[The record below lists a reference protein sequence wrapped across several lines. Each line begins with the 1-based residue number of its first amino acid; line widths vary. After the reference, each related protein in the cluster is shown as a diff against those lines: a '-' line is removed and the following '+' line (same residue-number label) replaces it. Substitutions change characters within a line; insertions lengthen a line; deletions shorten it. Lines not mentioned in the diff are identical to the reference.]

1 MDVGHLNVV
10 EFNIEELVVSCVNE
24 SVCKLCR
31 RENMKLFLKGD
42 RCFSDKCSFDRRP
55 YPPGQH
61 GQSRLKFSEFALQL
75 REKQKAKRYYGLSE
89 QQFRK
94 NFVTASKGK
103 ELTGTAMLKGLELRL
118 DNVVY
123 TLGFASSRREAKH
136 MVSHKHI
143 MLNGR
148 IANVS
153 SIKVNKGDV
162 IEVCQPSQASVRVQ
176 TAVQGAGKRTLPG
189 WLEVDH
195 SKFKGVVKDLPT
207 REDISLPVEEN
218 MIVEYYSR

>member
-1 MDVGHLNVV
+1 MGCNV
-10 EFNIEELVVSCVNE
+10 S

-42 RCFSDKCSFDRRP
+42 RCFSDKCAFERRP

-89 QQFRK
+89 KQFSRYFDMADK
-94 NFVTASKGK
+94 SREV
-103 ELTGTAMLKGLELRL
+103 TGTALLKFLELRL

-123 TLGFASSRREAKH
+123 TLGFANSRREARQ
-136 MVSHKHI
+136 VISHNHI
-143 MLNGR
+143 MVNGKR
-148 IANVS
+148 VNIASFIVR
-153 SIKVNKGDV
+153 KGDV
-162 IEVCQPSQASVRVQ
+162 IEVAQKSREMNKVLSAIQAVARRTMPS
-176 TAVQGAGKRTLPG
+176 
-189 WLEVDH
+189 WLEADH
-195 SKFKGVVKDLPT
+195 GAFKGTVKDVPT
-207 REDISLPVEEN
+207 REEVTIPVEES

>member
-1 MDVGHLNVV
+1 M
-10 EFNIEELVVSCVNE
+10 SCVTN

-42 RCFSDKCSFDRRP
+42 RCYSDKCAFERRP

-89 QQFRK
+89 KQFHRY
-94 NFVTASKGK
+94 FELADQSK
-103 ELTGTAMLKGLELRL
+103 EITGNALLKFLEMRL

-123 TLGFASSRREAKH
+123 TLGFANSRREARQLI
-136 MVSHKHI
+136 SHNHFLVNSKRV
-143 MLNGR
+143 N
-148 IANVS
+148 IASFVV
-153 SIKVNKGDV
+153 KKGDIV
-162 IEVCQPSQASVRVQ
+162 EVAAASKELNKILSAIQAVARRTIPSWLDADH
-176 TAVQGAGKRTLPG
+176 TAL
-189 WLEVDH
+189 
-195 SKFKGVVKDLPT
+195 KGTIKDFPT
-207 REDISLPVEEN
+207 RDEVTIPVEES

>member
-1 MDVGHLNVV
+1 M
-10 EFNIEELVVSCVNE
+10 SCVVN

-42 RCFSDKCSFDRRP
+42 RCYTDKCAFERRP

-89 QQFRK
+89 KQFRK
-94 NFVTASKGK
+94 YFHMADASKAI
-103 ELTGTAMLKGLELRL
+103 TGTELLKTLELRL

-123 TLGFASSRREAKH
+123 TLGFANSRREARQLIGH
-136 MVSHKHI
+136 NHFLV
-143 MLNGR
+143 NGKR
-148 IANVS
+148 INIASAIV
-153 SIKVNKGDV
+153 KKGDV
-162 IEVCQPSQASVRVQ
+162 VEVAPKSKELATILSAIQAVTRRSVPS
-176 TAVQGAGKRTLPG
+176 
-189 WLEVDH
+189 WLDANH
-195 SKFKGVVKDLPT
+195 AAFKGVIKDAPT
-207 REDISLPVEEN
+207 RDEVTISVEES

>member
-1 MDVGHLNVV
+1 MGCNV
-10 EFNIEELVVSCVNE
+10 S

-42 RCFSDKCSFDRRP
+42 RCFSDKCAFERRP

-89 QQFRK
+89 KQFSRYFDMADK
-94 NFVTASKGK
+94 SREV
-103 ELTGTAMLKGLELRL
+103 TGTALLRFLELRL

-123 TLGFASSRREAKH
+123 TLGFANSRREARQ
-136 MVSHKHI
+136 VISHNHI
-143 MLNGR
+143 MVNGKR
-148 IANVS
+148 VNIASFIVR
-153 SIKVNKGDV
+153 KGDV
-162 IEVCQPSQASVRVQ
+162 IEVAPKSREMNKVLSAIQAVARRTMPS
-176 TAVQGAGKRTLPG
+176 
-189 WLEVDH
+189 WLEADH
-195 SKFKGVVKDLPT
+195 GAFKGTVKDVPA
-207 REDISLPVEEN
+207 RDEISIPVEES

>member
-1 MDVGHLNVV
+1 M
-10 EFNIEELVVSCVNE
+10 SCVTN

-42 RCFSDKCSFDRRP
+42 RCFSDKCAFDRRP

-89 QQFRK
+89 KQFRRYFELADK
-94 NFVTASKGK
+94 SK
-103 ELTGTAMLKGLELRL
+103 EITGTKLLKFLELRL

-123 TLGFASSRREAKH
+123 TLGFANSRREARQLI
-136 MVSHKHI
+136 SHNHF
-143 MLNGR
+143 LVNGKR
-148 IANVS
+148 
-153 SIKVNKGDV
+153 VNIPSLIVKKGDV
-162 IEVCQPSQASVRVQ
+162 IEVAQNSREMNKVLAAIQAVARRTVPS
-176 TAVQGAGKRTLPG
+176 
-189 WLEVDH
+189 WLDANH
-195 SKFKGVVKDLPT
+195 SAFKGIVKDVPT
-207 REDISLPVEEN
+207 RDEVTIPVEES